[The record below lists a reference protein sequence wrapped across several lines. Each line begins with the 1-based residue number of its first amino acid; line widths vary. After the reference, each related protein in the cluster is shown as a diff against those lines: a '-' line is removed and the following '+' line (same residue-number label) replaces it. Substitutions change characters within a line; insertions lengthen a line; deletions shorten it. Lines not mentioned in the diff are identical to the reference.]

1 MKTGKDP
8 SSPVYT
14 EEGWEAWRV
23 LIIPNLFP
31 RIEEFRAIL
40 EKWLSG
46 PDSVVPD
53 ARIDFCV
60 PKATE
65 RRDLI
70 AYFKR

>member
-1 MKTGKDP
+1 MRKK
-8 SSPVYT
+8 
-14 EEGWEAWRV
+14 GWEPRV
-23 LIIPNLFP
+23 LTIPNLFP
-31 RIEEFRAIL
+31 RIEEFRATL

-53 ARIDFCV
+53 ARIDFYV
-60 PKATE
+60 PKTTE